1 MKITK
6 FLIVSLAAVL
16 AFPCLSFAY
25 GEGSSPGAMK
35 SGIDSGKVCRCETLE
50 EVQQGYKWSTRPE
63 VMKKSPYEAASRF
76 WDAEQSLLIGY
87 EHGSY
92 TKEEMIEIFQ
102 WLKTNK
108 FFISDKAL
116 TLFNTWTGVIGK
128 TGSSKTTTS
137 PATTTPQTTSASS
150 TAAPTTP
157 LSKVPKYMLWKVM
170 LKRANQ
176 MYLEHPNRS
185 RTGIAHNLYKE
196 MYTPEERAKHSLV
209 NMAYQVDLIDNYLKR
224 AEQDKILPPKAERD
238 ISKMGK

>member
-116 TLFNTWTGVIGK
+116 TLFNTWTGVTGK
-128 TGSSKTTTS
+128 TGSS
-137 PATTTPQTTSASS
+137 QTTSASS

-157 LSKVPKYMLWKVM
+157 LSKLPIYTLWKGV
-170 LKRANQ
+170 LKRAKQ

-224 AEQDKILPPKAERD
+224 AEQDKILPPKADRD